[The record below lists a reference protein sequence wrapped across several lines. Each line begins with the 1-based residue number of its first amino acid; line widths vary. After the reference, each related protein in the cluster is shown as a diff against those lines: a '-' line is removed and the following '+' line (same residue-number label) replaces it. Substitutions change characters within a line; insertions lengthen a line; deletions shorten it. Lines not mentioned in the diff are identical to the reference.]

1 MTIEAYLKAFDKVLE
16 TKVANK
22 RAWPYMSEWGK
33 KFLEEHQGNA
43 TLSSGEV
50 ENWISS
56 VSKKNSLQDWQIKQ
70 VRAALELLF
79 AHVLKHVTNPLDK
92 NSFHQRDKTNY
103 SIKDAHSQ
111 EKSAKGNGSQHS
123 ADLDQRESPPRD
135 LRPRTTDPI
144 DLMRKAITTLHYSIR
159 TEKSYIEWTRR
170 FLEFI
175 HPTEWQHA
183 SPHDLEKFLEDLAN
197 RLRVS
202 ASTQN
207 QGLHAILFFFEHV
220 LHRPPEERLQFK
232 RAKVS
237 MKIPMVLQKAE
248 VKLLLGKMNGICKIM
263 AGLCY
268 GSGLRLME
276 CLRLRVKDIVF
287 EKGQITVR
295 EGKGSKDRVVP
306 LPRAYEAALKS
317 QINAV
322 KSLHEQDLA
331 KGHGMTHLPDAV
343 LNKYPHA
350 ARELAWQFVFPSEKL
365 SVNPRTGTIHRHHVH
380 ENTLQNA
387 VKSAVRSLGLPS
399 GVSVHTLRHSF
410 ATHLLEAGYDIRT
423 IQELMGHADVAT
435 TMIYTHVL
443 NRPGVTVKS
452 PADE

>member
-1 MTIEAYLKAFDKVLE
+1 MTIEAYMRAFDTVLE
-16 TKVANK
+16 TKISNK

-33 KFLEEHQGNA
+33 KFLEAHEGKG
-43 TLSSGEV
+43 TFSVLEV
-50 ENWISS
+50 ESWISS
-56 VSKKNSLQDWQIKQ
+56 VSKKNFLQDWQIKQ

-79 AHVLKHVTNPLDK
+79 THVLKHGTNPLDK
-92 NSFHQRDKTNY
+92 NSSRHGDKTKY
-103 SIKDAHSQ
+103 SIKDANSQ
-111 EKSAKGNGSQHS
+111 EKSAKRNGQQKT
-123 ADLDQRESPPRD
+123 ADLAQTGKPSRD
-135 LRPRTTDPI
+135 SRPQKMDPI
-144 DLMRKAITTLHYSIR
+144 DLMRKTIRTLHYSLR
-159 TEKSYIEWTRR
+159 TEKSYLEWTRR

-183 SPHDLEKFLEDLAN
+183 SPNDLERFLEDLAN
-197 RLRVS
+197 RLCVS

-207 QGLHAILFFFEHV
+207 QGLHAILFFFEHI

-237 MKIPMVLQKAE
+237 MKIPMVLQKPE
-248 VKLLLGKMNGICKIM
+248 VKLLLGKMSGICKIM

-317 QINAV
+317 QIDAV

-331 KGHGMTHLPDAV
+331 QGHGTTHLPDAV

-365 SVNPRTGTIHRHHVH
+365 SVNPRTGNIQRHHIH

-387 VKSAVRSLGLPS
+387 VKNAVRTLRLPS

>member
-1 MTIEAYLKAFDKVLE
+1 MTIEEYLRAFDAVLE
-16 TKVANK
+16 IKVANK

-33 KFLEEHQGNA
+33 KFLEAHEGKG
-43 TLSSGEV
+43 TPSTVEV

-56 VSKKNSLQDWQIKQ
+56 VTKENSLQGWQIKQ
-70 VRAALELLF
+70 VRSALELLF
-79 AHVLKHVTNPLDK
+79 THVLKHGTNHLEKSNIRHGDK
-92 NSFHQRDKTNY
+92 IKY
-103 SIKDAHSQ
+103 SVEDAKSQ
-111 EKSAKGNGSQHS
+111 EKSAMRNGPQQST
-123 ADLDQRESPPRD
+123 ESVQMGMPLRD
-135 LRPRTTDPI
+135 CRPRRPDPI
-144 DLMRKAITTLHYSIR
+144 DLMRKTIRTMHYSIR

-170 FLEFI
+170 FIEFI
-175 HPTEWQHA
+175 QPTEWQHA
-183 SPHDLEKFLEDLAN
+183 SPQDLERFLEDLAN

-207 QGLHAILFFFEHV
+207 QGLHAILFFFEHA

-237 MKIPMVLQKAE
+237 MKIPTVLQKPE
-248 VKLLLGKMNGICKIM
+248 VKLLLAKMNGICKIM

-295 EGKGSKDRVVP
+295 EGKGAKDRVVP

-317 QINAV
+317 QIDAV

-331 KGHGMTHLPDAV
+331 QGHGMTHLPDAV

-350 ARELAWQFVFPSEKL
+350 AREFSWQFVFPSEKL
-365 SVNPRTGTIHRHHVH
+365 SVNPRTGTIQRHHIH

-387 VKSAVRSLGLPS
+387 VKNAVRSLGLPS